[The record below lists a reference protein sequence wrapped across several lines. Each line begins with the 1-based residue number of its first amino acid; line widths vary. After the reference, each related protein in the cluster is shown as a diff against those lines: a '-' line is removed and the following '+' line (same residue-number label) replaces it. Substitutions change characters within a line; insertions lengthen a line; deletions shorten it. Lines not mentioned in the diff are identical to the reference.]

1 MKKLPFFKKDYTK
14 PTKCAKMKKTRLQ
27 HLEVTMEQTQA
38 QHDTVEQLYREIHI
52 INPVAGHRRAK
63 ELLPA
68 SKNISVYRTK
78 CVGDAEQ
85 FVYQSCLADPYTHFY
100 AYGGDGTFQEV
111 ITGILRAG
119 ASETALFT
127 PKAAGSANDFMRSL
141 KKKDFPRDTFVDLL
155 VCNDKYCL
163 NMVNIGFDCRV
174 VQHAEKYRKIPVLR
188 GGFSYIAGIVGTLVD
203 KMGRRLQITYT
214 DEQDEIHSIDD
225 EFLLTLC
232 ANGSYCGGG
241 FDAVPIADLQDGLI
255 DLLMVKNITRRKF
268 LSIVPAYKKG
278 THFTKDGKVDEKY
291 ASILSH
297 VRCKEVT
304 ITSKE
309 AHCVDGEIHLG
320 ETVHISVLPRALHLV
335 LPDNDAQQK

>member
-1 MKKLPFFKKDYTK
+1 MEE
-14 PTKCAKMKKTRLQ
+14 TRK
-27 HLEVTMEQTQA
+27 E
-38 QHDTVEQLYREIHI
+38 HDTVEQLYREIHI
-52 INPVAGHRRAK
+52 INPIAGHRRAQD
-63 ELLPA
+63 LLPA
-68 SKNISVYRTK
+68 SQNISVYRTK

-85 FVYQSCLADPYTHFY
+85 FAYEACMADPCTHFY

-119 ASETALFT
+119 AGATARFT
-127 PKAAGSANDFMRSL
+127 PMAAGSANDFMRSL
-141 KKKDFPRDTFVDLL
+141 KKKDFPRDTYVDLL

-188 GGFSYIAGIVGTLVD
+188 GSFSYIAGIVGTLLD
-203 KMGRRLQITYT
+203 KMGRKLQITYT
-214 DEQDEIHSIDD
+214 DEHDETHSITD

-241 FDAVPIADLQDGLI
+241 FDAVPVADLQDGLI

-278 THFTKDGKVDEKY
+278 THFTPEGKIDEKY

-304 ITSKE
+304 ITSDE
-309 AHCVDGEIHLG
+309 SHCIDGEIHT
-320 ETVHISVLPRALHLV
+320 EKTVHISILPRALHLV